1 MRPLFTAGFVVL
13 SLAIAAPAFASPP
26 ASPAPAPAAP
36 KAPAP
41 AAPKAPAPAAP
52 AKLPAKVTMTRL
64 DGGVKKT
71 WNAARKG
78 DVSFNLDGA
87 VLVDASEG
95 HNQWYADRQAGPK
108 ANVANP
114 KPIKPK
120 FLPAGDIKENFEKL
134 SAMYP
139 GMELVTNEQG
149 VPTGIKQDINRPVK
163 EVYPD
168 LNKQLNG
175 TIAQNRANRIEKA
188 LKSGRSLS
196 PALRR
201 ELAAA
206 DHDDWMGGEMYTFA
220 SEAEGNEAFNNEMK
234 EALGFDARAI
244 KASGKDPG
252 GEIYSIPLA
261 KLVDFAKSSKAP
273 VSAKFAETRSQYRP
287 FEELTKAEQDKDL
300 AKVNAMLNR
309 LADGAKRN

>member
-1 MRPLFTAGFVVL
+1 MRSLFSAGFVLV
-13 SLAIAAPAFASPP
+13 SLAFAAPALAAPP
-26 ASPAPAPAAP
+26 VAAPAAP
-36 KAPAP
+36 APP
-41 AAPKAPAPAAP
+41 APKAPVAPA
-52 AKLPAKVTMTRL
+52 AKLPAKVTFTRL

-78 DVSFNLDGA
+78 EVSFDLDTA
-87 VLVDASEG
+87 VLADASEG
-95 HNQWYADRQAGPK
+95 HNQWYADRQAGTK
-108 ANVANP
+108 ANVPNP

-134 SAMYP
+134 NAMYP
-139 GMELVTNEQG
+139 GMDLVTNEQG
-149 VPTGIKQDINRPVK
+149 IPTGIKQDINRPVK
-163 EVYPD
+163 EVYPG

-220 SEAEGNEAFNNEMK
+220 GEAESNGALNAEMK
-234 EALGFDARAI
+234 EALGFDAQAIRA
-244 KASGKDPG
+244 AGKDPG
-252 GEIYSIPLA
+252 GEIYNVPLA
-261 KLVDFAKSSKAP
+261 KLVDFAKASQAP
-273 VSAKFAETRSQYRP
+273 VSAKFSETRSQYRP
-287 FEELTKAEQDKDL
+287 FGELTKAEQDKDL
-300 AKVNAMLNR
+300 AKVNATLNR
-309 LADGAKRN
+309 LGDGAKRK